1 MKSYIYIFIIFFY
14 SNYFYANQIQILA
27 DSVEKLD
34 EDKKILYHDSAALLR
49 CPTCTGLSV
58 LESDAGFSLQIRS
71 KVVELV
77 SKGFDK
83 QKILDF
89 FTSRYGVWIL
99 RKPPFSGFHSLAW
112 LLPVGFIFFGSFCI
126 WFLFWRRKKNIAY
139 VRHQV
144 DSDIIKEMTKKL
156 KSLQN

>member
-1 MKSYIYIFIIFFY
+1 MKSYIYMFILVGY
-14 SNYFYANQIQILA
+14 SNWFYANQIQTLA
-27 DSVEKLD
+27 DAVEKL
-34 EDKKILYHDSAALLR
+34 EGSKINLYHDSASLLR

-77 SKGFDK
+77 GRGFDQ

-112 LLPVGFIFFGSFCI
+112 LLPVGFIFLGAFCI
-126 WFLFWRRKKNIAY
+126 WFLFWKRKKNIVY

-144 DSDIIKEMTKKL
+144 DSNIIKEMTKKL